1 MDAGFCEVNS
11 LQCDDFAYEYPAHD
25 YLKVSPMFPLEYPER
40 IGLIGIGSV
49 GCGWAS
55 VYIARGYHV
64 IASDPAPDAESR
76 ARAFIGDT
84 WDALHKLGVATVET
98 FPDEKLTFV
107 ATPGDVAA
115 AADLVH
121 ENAPENL
128 ALKQS
133 VYEELEASAPSTL
146 VIASS
151 TGGIPPT
158 QLQAKMR
165 HPERLVVCHPFNPP
179 HIVPLLEVIGG
190 EKTAPAVVDW
200 ALRFFRTLGKKP
212 IRVDKEVTAFLTNR
226 LQFALLREAVHCVAE
241 GIASP
246 QAIEDAM
253 RYGLGP
259 RWAVMGALTTF
270 TLAGGKG
277 GMPHVLTIA
286 PELQKWMDAL
296 GSPQITAPA
305 VQAALIKAAE
315 EITQGQSLADWITW
329 RNDKLVDLLQA
340 INPDDRPGQQ
350 HAAQ

>member
-1 MDAGFCEVNS
+1 M
-11 LQCDDFAYEYPAHD
+11 L
-25 YLKVSPMFPLEYPER
+25 PLERPRR
-40 IGLIGIGSV
+40 IGLIGTGSV

-55 VYIARGYHV
+55 VYVARGYDV
-64 IASDPAPDAESR
+64 VASDPAPEAEKR
-76 ARAFIGDT
+76 ARAFIADT
-84 WDALHKLGVATVET
+84 WSALRKLGIAASTDV
-98 FPDEKLTFV
+98 PDEKLSFV
-107 ATPGDVAA
+107 TTPGDVAA
-115 AADLVH
+115 TVDLIH
-121 ENAPENL
+121 ENATENL

-133 VYEELEASAPSTL
+133 IYAEIEAVASPML

-165 HPERLVVCHPFNPP
+165 HPERLIVCHPFNPP
-179 HIVPLLEVIGG
+179 HIVPLIEIIGG

-200 ALRFFRTLGKKP
+200 ALRFFEALGKKP

-270 TLAGGKG
+270 TLAGGTG

-296 GSPQITAPA
+296 GSPQLTAPN
-305 VQAALIKAAE
+305 VQAALIKAAD
-315 EITQGQSLADWITW
+315 EITQGQSLTDWIAW
-329 RNDKLVDLLQA
+329 RNGKLVDLLRA
-340 INPDDRPGQQ
+340 VDPDDRPK
-350 HAAQ
+350 AAAGL

>member
-1 MDAGFCEVNS
+1 
-11 LQCDDFAYEYPAHD
+11 
-25 YLKVSPMFPLEYPER
+25 MFPLEDPKR
-40 IGLIGIGSV
+40 IGLIGTGSV
-49 GCGWAS
+49 GCGWAAI
-55 VYIARGYHV
+55 YIARGFKV
-64 IASDPAPDAESR
+64 VATDPASDAPTR
-76 ARAFIGDT
+76 ARDFITDT
-84 WDALHKLGVATVET
+84 WAALRKLGIANAEH
-98 FPDEKLTFV
+98 PPEDNLTFV
-107 ATPGDVAA
+107 GSPGEVAGSV
-115 AADLVH
+115 DLIH

-128 ALKQS
+128 GLKQS
-133 VYEELEASAPSTL
+133 VYEELEASAPATL

-165 HPERLVVCHPFNPP
+165 NPERLVVCHPFNPP
-179 HIVPLLEVIGG
+179 HLVPLIEIVGG

-200 ALRFFRTLGKKP
+200 ALRFFRTLGKQP

-270 TLAGGKG
+270 TLAGGEG

-296 GSPQITAPA
+296 GSPQLTSPE
-305 VQAALIKAAE
+305 VQAALVKAAN
-315 EITQGQSLADWITW
+315 EITAGKPLSEWIAW
-329 RNDKLVDLLQA
+329 RNGKLVDVVLA
-340 INPDDRPGQQ
+340 GKSASP
-350 HAAQ
+350 AES

>member
-1 MDAGFCEVNS
+1 
-11 LQCDDFAYEYPAHD
+11 
-25 YLKVSPMFPLEYPER
+25 MFPLEHPKR
-40 IGLIGIGSV
+40 IGLVGIGSV
-49 GCGWAS
+49 GCGWAAIY
-55 VYIARGYHV
+55 VARGYKV
-64 IASDPAPDAESR
+64 TVCDPAPDAEKR
-76 ARAFIGDT
+76 ARAFIVDT
-84 WDALHKLGVATVET
+84 WDALRKLGIATSERA
-98 FPDEKLTFV
+98 PENSLTFV
-107 ATPGDVAA
+107 RTPGEVAA

-121 ENAPENL
+121 ENATENL

-133 VYEELEASAPSTL
+133 VYEEVEAKAPPTL

-165 HPERLVVCHPFNPP
+165 NPERLVVCHPFNPP
-179 HIVPLLEVIGG
+179 HLVPLIEIVGG

-200 ALRFFRTLGKKP
+200 ALRFFRALGKQP

-226 LQFALLREAVHCVAE
+226 LQFALLREAAHCVAE

-270 TLAGGKG
+270 TLAGGPG
-277 GMPHVLTIA
+277 GMRHTLSIA

-296 GSPQITAPA
+296 GSAKFTSPD
-305 VQAALIKAAE
+305 VQAALIKAAD
-315 EITQGQSLADWITW
+315 EITAGKPISEWIAW
-329 RNDKLVDLLQA
+329 RNEKLVDVVLA
-340 INPDDRPGQQ
+340 GRSASPAER
-350 HAAQ
+350 

>member
-1 MDAGFCEVNS
+1 
-11 LQCDDFAYEYPAHD
+11 
-25 YLKVSPMFPLEYPER
+25 MFPLENPKR
-40 IGLIGIGSV
+40 IGLIGTGSV
-49 GCGWAS
+49 GCGWAA
-55 VYIARGYHV
+55 VYIARGYDV
-64 IASDPAPDAESR
+64 IASDPAADAEKR
-76 ARAFIGDT
+76 ARVFIADT
-84 WDALHKLGVATVET
+84 WHALRKLGVATADQ
-98 FPDEKLTFV
+98 FPTEKLSFV
-107 ATPGDVAA
+107 ATPGDVASSV
-115 AADLVH
+115 DLVH

-133 VYEELEASAPSTL
+133 VYDEIESTAPETL
-146 VIASS
+146 VVASS

-179 HIVPLLEVIGG
+179 HIVPLVEIIGG
-190 EKTAPAVVDW
+190 EKTAPVIVDW
-200 ALRFFRTLGKKP
+200 ALRFFRALGKKP

-246 QAIEDAM
+246 KAIEDAM

-270 TLAGGKG
+270 TLAGGTG

-296 GSPQITAPA
+296 GAPKLTAPD
-305 VQAALIKAAE
+305 VQAALIKAAA
-315 EITQGQSLADWITW
+315 EIADGRSLTDLMAW
-329 RNDKLVDLLQA
+329 RNDKLVDLLCA
-340 INPDDRPGQQ
+340 VNPDDLPEGRN
-350 HAAQ
+350 

>member
-1 MDAGFCEVNS
+1 
-11 LQCDDFAYEYPAHD
+11 
-25 YLKVSPMFPLEYPER
+25 MFPIENPER
-40 IGLIGIGSV
+40 IGLIGVGSV

-55 VYIARGYHV
+55 VYVARGYDV
-64 IASDPAPDAESR
+64 IASDPAPDAEKR
-76 ARAFIGDT
+76 ARAFITDT
-84 WDALHKLGVATVET
+84 WSALHKLGVTTADR
-98 FPDEKLTFV
+98 FPDAKLSFV
-107 ATPGDVAA
+107 ATPGDVASSV
-115 AADLVH
+115 DLIH

-133 VYEELEASAPSTL
+133 VYDELESSAPSTL

-158 QLQAKMR
+158 QLQAKMQ

-179 HIVPLLEVIGG
+179 HIVPLVEIIGG
-190 EKTAPAVVDW
+190 EKTAPTVVDW
-200 ALRFFRTLGKKP
+200 ALRFFSTLGKKP

-259 RWAVMGALTTF
+259 RWAVMGALTTL
-270 TLAGGKG
+270 TLAGGTG

-296 GSPQITAPA
+296 GSPQLTASD
-305 VQAALIKAAE
+305 VQAALIKAAD
-315 EITQGQSLADWITW
+315 EITQGQPLTDWMSW
-329 RNDKLVDLLQA
+329 RNDRLVDLLRA
-340 INPDDRPGQQ
+340 VNPDEHPNARR
-350 HAAQ
+350 

>member
-1 MDAGFCEVNS
+1 M
-11 LQCDDFAYEYPAHD
+11 
-25 YLKVSPMFPLEYPER
+25 SPIEHPKR
-40 IGLIGIGSV
+40 IGLVGAGSV

-55 VYIARGYHV
+55 VYIARGYDV
-64 IASDPAPDAESR
+64 VASDPAPDAEKR
-76 ARAFIGDT
+76 ARAFIADT
-84 WDALHKLGVATVET
+84 WNALRKLGVAKATS
-98 FPDEKLTFV
+98 FPSEKLSFV
-107 ATPGDVAA
+107 PTAAEVAA
-115 AADLVH
+115 STDLVH
-121 ENAPENL
+121 ENALENL

-133 VYEELEASAPSTL
+133 VYDEIESAAPSTL

-151 TGGIPPT
+151 TGGILPT

-179 HIVPLLEVIGG
+179 HLVPLVEIIGG

-200 ALRFFRTLGKKP
+200 AIRFFRTLGKKP

-270 TLAGGKG
+270 TLAGGTG

-296 GSPQITAPA
+296 GSPKLTAPD
-305 VQAALIKAAE
+305 VQAALIEAAQ
-315 EITQGQSLADWITW
+315 EITQDQPLTDWIAW
-329 RNDKLVDLLQA
+329 RNGKLVDLLRA
-340 INPDDRPGQQ
+340 VEPDDQPGSR
-350 HAAQ
+350 H